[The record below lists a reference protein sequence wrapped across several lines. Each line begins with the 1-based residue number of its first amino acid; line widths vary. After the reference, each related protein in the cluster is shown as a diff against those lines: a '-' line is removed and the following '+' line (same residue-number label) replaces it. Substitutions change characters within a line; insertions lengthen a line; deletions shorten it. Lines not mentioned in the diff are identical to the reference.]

1 MRPVSW
7 LEAALRPMFEVAFDR
22 ARAAFWR
29 LRGANIAAKARV
41 GADCRIARPWCLSV
55 GQRVQFEH
63 DVFVK
68 ITEDAAR
75 LTMGD
80 HVFIGC
86 GTEFDVSKGVAIGSN
101 VLIAPGCFIT
111 DHTHLHRTE
120 ASIASQGCESTP
132 VAIGDDVWLGAH
144 SIILAGVTIGQGAI
158 VAANS
163 VVTGNVDA
171 MTIVAGS
178 PARFVGART

>member
-1 MRPVSW
+1 MRLVRW
-7 LEAALRPMFEVAFDR
+7 LEATLRPTFDVAFDR
-22 ARAAFWR
+22 TRAAFWR
-29 LRGANIAAKARV
+29 VRGANVAAKVRV
-41 GADCRIARPWCLSV
+41 GASCRITRPWCLSV

-68 ITEDAAR
+68 ITDDAAR
-75 LTMGD
+75 LTLGG
-80 HVFIGC
+80 HVFVGC
-86 GTEFDVSKGVAIGSN
+86 GTEFDVSKSVIIGNN

-111 DHTHLHRTE
+111 DHTHLHRAG

-132 VAIGDDVWLGAH
+132 VVIGDDVWLGAH
-144 SIILAGVTIGQGAI
+144 SIVLAGVTIGQGAI

>member
-1 MRPVSW
+1 MRLVGW
-7 LEAALRPMFEVAFDR
+7 LEARLRPVFEVIIDR
-22 ARAAFWR
+22 TRAAVLR
-29 LRGANIAAKARV
+29 VRGANVAAKVRV
-41 GADCRIARPWCLSV
+41 GAGCRITHPCCLSV

-68 ITEDAAR
+68 ITCDSAR
-75 LTMGD
+75 LTVGD
-80 HVFIGC
+80 QVFVGC
-86 GTEFDVSKGVAIGSN
+86 GTEFDVSERVVIGSN
-101 VLIAPGCFIT
+101 VLIVPGCFIT
-111 DHTHLHRTE
+111 DHTHLHR
-120 ASIASQGCESTP
+120 AGALIASQGCESTP

-178 PARFVGART
+178 PARFVGVRA